1 MTQRRPVTNTWLC
14 KQVIALVT
22 GLSAL
27 SVTSASDTA
36 VENVRLATLVRQL
49 DMIDRLAQTSENLAP
64 TRSRYHFDYARFRSD
79 IGRVRAGV
87 EYYLNPPRAQPRDP
101 EALSVGYRREEAADK

>member
-1 MTQRRPVTNTWLC
+1 MTQRRPVTSTWLC
-14 KQVIALVT
+14 LQAIALVT

-49 DMIDRLAQTSENLAP
+49 DMIDRMAQTSENLAP
-64 TRSRYHFDYARFRSD
+64 ARTRYHFDYARFRFD
-79 IGRVRAGV
+79 IGRVRAGI
-87 EYYLNPPRAQPRDP
+87 EDYLKPSRAQPRDP
-101 EALSVGYRREEAADK
+101 EALSAEYRREEAADK